1 MHVFSF
7 RNLVVRWLHMKD
19 YLTTSVENLHR
30 GLAIKLL
37 KQLQKIEN
45 LHRIIC
51 QKQVTDLDI
60 FIEHTS

>member
-45 LHRIIC
+45 LHRIIFH
-51 QKQVTDLDI
+51 K
-60 FIEHTS
+60 